1 MKSVTWTALRR
12 KTGRKNKTKAQA
24 SKTGIQKYHK
34 KRCWCCFLRLS
45 ESWANHKFSRWITQG
60 IIMQP
65 LHTSTAMHAFSTST
79 GLLQP
84 YISGSHVTW
93 AEAFEKTGG
102 NTVKCQLHQERA
114 ATTLPDRGGRRLLCV
129 TSERPECRLAT
140 DIKQTDHFVF
150 TSGYQ
155 QLTIWPELATISC
168 VSEPCKCLHRLLGE
182 CAINVDLKE
191 KNLWGM
197 KGHFNAWWNGQWKTK
212 WLWIHN

>member
-1 MKSVTWTALRR
+1 MDHSRNHHATT
-12 KTGRKNKTKAQA
+12 THQYNNGRGFNTHGFTSAIYFRFPHNL
-24 SKTGIQKYHK
+24 SRYFWK
-34 KRCWCCFLRLS
+34 K
-45 ESWANHKFSRWITQG
+45 
-60 IIMQP
+60 
-65 LHTSTAMHAFSTST
+65 
-79 GLLQP
+79 
-84 YISGSHVTW
+84 
-93 AEAFEKTGG
+93 KTGG

-155 QLTIWPELATISC
+155 QLTIWPELATVSG

-191 KNLWGM
+191 NILWGM